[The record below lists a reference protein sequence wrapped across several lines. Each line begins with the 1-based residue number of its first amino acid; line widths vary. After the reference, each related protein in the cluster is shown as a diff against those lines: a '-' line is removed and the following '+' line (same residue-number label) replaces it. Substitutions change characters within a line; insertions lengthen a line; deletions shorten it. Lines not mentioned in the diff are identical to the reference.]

1 MALPQCPLNIGECV
15 ENGKMWHPLLSQ
27 LDTRV
32 THTKPELVRV
42 FAIHLLDPQPLQARA
57 SASYQRSDLLEG
69 SKWLQVAGSNI
80 FSHSTK
86 LRTLAIT
93 VRAAG
98 LDGSCEGWL
107 LPVAETLRSFVNALN
122 TELGLC

>member
-1 MALPQCPLNIGECV
+1 
-15 ENGKMWHPLLSQ
+15 MWHPLLSQ

-42 FAIHLLDPQPLQARA
+42 FTIHLLDPQPLQARA

-98 LDGSCEGWL
+98 LDGSREGWL